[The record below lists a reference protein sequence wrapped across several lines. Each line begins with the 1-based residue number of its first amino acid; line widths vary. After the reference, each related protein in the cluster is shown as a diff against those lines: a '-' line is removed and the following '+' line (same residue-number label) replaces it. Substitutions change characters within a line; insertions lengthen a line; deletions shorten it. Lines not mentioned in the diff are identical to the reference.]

1 MFKKKNHIEK
11 HYKNTNVI
19 FFFFFRGDVREFCE
33 TCLLGQINPSDDGG
47 VVMAE
52 VIVTFQMS
60 L

>member
-1 MFKKKNHIEK
+1 M
-11 HYKNTNVI
+11 
-19 FFFFFRGDVREFCE
+19 REFCE